1 MCRRP
6 SDTACLGSSWWPGSL
21 CLVGDKLT
29 TKAGVGWCWR
39 QRTAESLLPREA
51 VPGKEVIEYG
61 HKLQRKGVP
70 GLFCPKA
77 VETRGNMGVPAY
89 CVSVSF
95 GRKEIGKLRDIKEIG
110 GGRAKNW
117 VWGLLKYISRPM
129 MEPLQ
134 PGVG

>member
-1 MCRRP
+1 M
-6 SDTACLGSSWWPGSL
+6 
-21 CLVGDKLT
+21 

-51 VPGKEVIEYG
+51 VPRQEVIKYG
-61 HKLQRKGVP
+61 HNCKERESL

-77 VETRGNMGVPAY
+77 VETRGKSMGVPAY
-89 CVSVSF
+89 CVIVSF
-95 GRKEIGKLRDIKEIG
+95 GRKEIGKLRDVKEIG

-117 VWGLLKYISRPM
+117 VGGLLKYISRPM
-129 MEPLQ
+129 MEPFQ

>member
-6 SDTACLGSSWWPGSL
+6 SDTACLGGSWWPGSL
-21 CLVGDKLT
+21 WLVGDKLT

-77 VETRGNMGVPAY
+77 VETRGNWGCQPTVL
-89 CVSVSF
+89 VLVL
-95 GRKEIGKLRDIKEIG
+95 GGKK
-110 GGRAKNW
+110 
-117 VWGLLKYISRPM
+117 
-129 MEPLQ
+129 
-134 PGVG
+134 